1 MSEQAT
7 APALSYPN
15 RDLDGGPPIFVGG
28 IPRNGTTLT
37 ARLLGSHSEIALPPA
52 ELGFFDKTWR
62 PGDDPWRPMEGR
74 AELERRLTTLVDRNV
89 LEWGLTRDE
98 VFAAARTLRPTHR
111 DLFVF
116 LLDLYRRHVDKDRLA
131 EKSINYQRWLY
142 VLDAW
147 FEDYRFVHVIRH
159 PVDAFASLRWFE
171 RGLPVPVRIDL
182 VPWIHE
188 WNRSATLA
196 LNRSHARPDRYCY
209 VRYEDLVERPV
220 DVLERVCKTVG
231 VTPEPERMLE
241 MAGFESPDNSSFGS
255 DSARYD
261 GRIRRDAVDRT
272 QRIDPRD
279 LEAIRSAC
287 APLAYLLGYEGL
299 EPPRTGRGRLGQPV
313 PGKLPRKVAAAFL
326 AKRIHERARR
336 LVRRLGKNA

>member
-1 MSEQAT
+1 MSEPA
-7 APALSYPN
+7 APALHYPEG
-15 RDLDGGPPIFVGG
+15 DLEGGPPIFVGG

-52 ELGFFDKTWR
+52 ELGFFDKSWQ

-74 AELERRLTTLVDRNV
+74 AELERRLKTLVERNV
-89 LEWGLTRDE
+89 LEWGLTADE
-98 VFAAARTLRPTHR
+98 VYAAARTLRPTHR

-116 LLDLYRRHVDKDRLA
+116 LLDLYRRRVGKSRLA

-159 PVDAFASLRWFE
+159 PIDAFASLKWFE

-188 WNRSATLA
+188 WNRSATVA
-196 LNRSHARPDRYCY
+196 LHRSHARPDRYCY
-209 VRYEDLVERPV
+209 VRYEDLVQRPL
-220 DVLERVCKTVG
+220 DVLERVCRVVG

-241 MAGFESPDNSSFGS
+241 MAGFESPDNSSFES
-255 DSARYD
+255 ESARYD
-261 GRIRRDAVDRT
+261 GRIRRSDSVERA
-272 QRIDPRD
+272 QRIDRRE

-287 APLAYLLGYEGL
+287 APLAHLLGYEGL
-299 EPPRTGRGRLGQPV
+299 VPPRTRRGRLGQPL
-313 PGKLPRKVAAAFL
+313 PGKLPRKVAAAFV
-326 AKRIHERARR
+326 AKRLRERARG
-336 LVRRLGKNA
+336 LSRRR